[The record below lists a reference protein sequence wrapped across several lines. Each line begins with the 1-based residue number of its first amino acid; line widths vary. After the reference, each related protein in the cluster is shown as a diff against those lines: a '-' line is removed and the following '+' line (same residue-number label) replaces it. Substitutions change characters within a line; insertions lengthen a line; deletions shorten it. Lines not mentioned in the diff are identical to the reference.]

1 MGRDGR
7 RRTRT
12 VTTGATVGLLFLL
25 GGCGGSTPATVPP
38 SSVPAAGASSVA
50 ALPTDLPTD
59 LDVARPAVPT
69 ATASAAASAKTGI
82 AALQGTAVPKHF
94 PFPKGATPTVLA
106 SEGTGVTLALSGVTG
121 DAAIRYYRQAMPAA
135 GYTFQ
140 QQVKSDNS
148 MELIFTG
155 YNQNVRI
162 SSDATAGAQSVTL
175 VFGPQ

>member
-1 MGRDGR
+1 M
-7 RRTRT
+7 
-12 VTTGATVGLLFLL
+12 TTGATLGLLFLL
-25 GGCGGSTPATVPP
+25 GGCGGSTPAVPP
-38 SSVPAAGASSVA
+38 PSVSAAGASSVA
-50 ALPTDLPTD
+50 ALPADLPTDLPTD

-69 ATASAAASAKTGI
+69 ATASAAASAKTGL

-140 QQVKSDNS
+140 QQIKSDSS

-162 SSDATAGAQSVTL
+162 SSDAAAGAQSVTL